1 MSTWPPKDTP
11 RRGDALS
18 RSQGLIAALETGKC
32 RIAGQFDGLEAD
44 MLSWEAGQH
53 QPDSVA
59 AATIV
64 FETLA
69 ASAGARVTIAAP
81 AGRLG

>member
-1 MSTWPPKDTP
+1 VSTWSPKGQA
-11 RRGDALS
+11 RKGDALS

-32 RIAGQFDGLEAD
+32 RIAGQLDGLEAD

-59 AATIV
+59 NGQTPPYSDRQD
-64 FETLA
+64 ERR
-69 ASAGARVTIAAP
+69 SRP
-81 AGRLG
+81 GRLPRSHC